1 MAVLSID
8 MADTLARLGAM
19 PATSSRTAPEP
30 GLRERKKE
38 QTRHELRQSATRLFA
53 VHGFA
58 GTTIAD
64 IAAGANVSE
73 RTFFRYF
80 DSKEALLL
88 PDGVELF
95 ARLEAELAA
104 RPAEEPPLEA
114 VCGALLAAARSFGAG
129 SLNALTHSLEGTESL
144 VMARLVQEFVDFE
157 DRLAALVERRLP
169 AGLQDRDLR
178 AAVLAGAALSAA
190 RAVLRTQ
197 RGRRAAGTAE
207 PTAARLLPEALAL
220 LARLPRI
227 GTADA

>member
-1 MAVLSID
+1 MS
-8 MADTLARLGAM
+8 
-19 PATSSRTAPEP
+19 ATPTEAASEP

-38 QTRHELRQSATRLFA
+38 QTRHELRRSAARLFA

-64 IAAGANVSE
+64 IAAAANVSE

-88 PDGVELF
+88 PDGVELL
-95 ARLEAELAA
+95 ARVEAELAD
-104 RPAEEPPLEA
+104 RPVEEPPLDA
-114 VCGALLAAARSFGAG
+114 VCGALLAAAHAFGAS
-129 SLNALTHSLEGTESL
+129 SLSALTHPLEGTESL
-144 VMARLVQEFVDFE
+144 VMARLVQEFVHFE

-169 AGLQDRDLR
+169 AGLPDRDLR

-207 PTAARLLPEALAL
+207 PTGARLLPEALAL
-220 LARLPRI
+220 LAHLPRI

>member
-1 MAVLSID
+1 
-8 MADTLARLGAM
+8 M
-19 PATSSRTAPEP
+19 PATPPDAVSGP

-38 QTRHELRQSATRLFA
+38 QTRHELRESAARLFA
-53 VHGFA
+53 AHGFA

-88 PDGVELF
+88 PDGAELF
-95 ARLEAELAA
+95 ARVEAELTA
-104 RPAEEPPLEA
+104 RPDTEPPFDA
-114 VCGALLAAARSFGAG
+114 VCAALLAAAGAFGAT
-129 SLNALTHSLEGTESL
+129 SLTALTHSLEGTESL
-144 VMARLVQEFVDFE
+144 VMARLVKEFVRCE
-157 DRLAALVERRLP
+157 ARLAALVERRLP
-169 AGLQDRDLR
+169 PETPDRDLC

-207 PTAARLLPEALAL
+207 PTAAGLLPEALAQ

-227 GTADA
+227 GTTDA